1 MSEEIQTLFPGK
13 EVILS
18 NGEVINM
25 KPFTFGQLPKALKI
39 GQKLG
44 VMLADMYKQGKFE
57 DQSNVS
63 SNLMVIIGEGGE
75 DLLELIGLGIQKP
88 RAWFDTLQGD
98 DGITLTIAFLEVNI
112 DFFTKKMMPQL
123 SAAIQ
128 NAKFRKSTAV
138 EA

>member
-1 MSEEIQTLFPGK
+1 MNEIQTLFPGK
-13 EVILS
+13 EITLS
-18 NGEVINM
+18 TGEVINI

-44 VMLADMYKQGKFE
+44 VLLADLYRQGKFE
-57 DQSNVS
+57 DQTNVS
-63 SNLMVIIGEGGE
+63 SNLMVIVGEGGE
-75 DLLELIGLGIQKP
+75 DLLDLIGLGIGKP
-88 RAWFDTLQGD
+88 RAWFDELQGN

-123 SAAIQ
+123 SEAMSKAQ
-128 NAKFRKSTAV
+128 FRKNS

>member
-1 MSEEIQTLFPGK
+1 MSEISTLFPGQ
-13 EVILS
+13 EVKLQS
-18 NGEVINM
+18 GEVITI

-44 VMLADMYKQGKFE
+44 VLLSDLYRQGKFE
-57 DQSNVS
+57 DQANVS
-63 SNLMVIIGEGGE
+63 QNLMVIIGEGGE
-75 DLLELIGLGIQKP
+75 DLLELIGLGIGKS
-88 RAWFDTLQGD
+88 REWFDTLQGD

-123 SAAIQ
+123 SEAMQ
-128 NAKFRKSTAV
+128 KAKFRKNK

>member
-18 NGEVINM
+18 DGEVINM
-25 KPFTFGQLPKALKI
+25 KPFTFGQLPKAMKI

-44 VMLADMYKQGKFE
+44 MLLADLYKQGKFE

-63 SNLMVIIGEGGE
+63 ANLMVIIGEGGE
-75 DLLELIGLGIQKP
+75 DLIELMGLGIGKP
-88 RAWFDTLQGD
+88 RAWFDNLQGD

-128 NAKFRKSTAV
+128 NAKFRKSK

>member
-1 MSEEIQTLFPGK
+1 
-13 EVILS
+13 
-18 NGEVINM
+18 
-25 KPFTFGQLPKALKI
+25 
-39 GQKLG
+39 
-44 VMLADMYKQGKFE
+44 MLADLYKQGKFE
-57 DQSNVS
+57 DQANVS

-75 DLLELIGLGIQKP
+75 DLIELIGLGINKP
-88 RAWFDTLQGD
+88 RAWFDNLQGD

-128 NAKFRKSTAV
+128 NAKFRKSA

>member
-1 MSEEIQTLFPGK
+1 MNEIQTLFPGK
-13 EVILS
+13 EITLS
-18 NGEVINM
+18 TGEVINI

-44 VMLADMYKQGKFE
+44 VLLADLYRKGQFE
-57 DQSNVS
+57 DQTNVS
-63 SNLMVIIGEGGE
+63 SNLMVIVGEGGE
-75 DLLELIGLGIQKP
+75 DLLDLIGLGIGKP
-88 RAWFDTLQGD
+88 RAWFDELQGN

-123 SAAIQ
+123 SEAMSK
-128 NAKFRKSTAV
+128 AKFHKSA

>member
-13 EVILS
+13 EVTLTS
-18 NGEVINM
+18 GEVITI

-44 VMLADMYKQGKFE
+44 TLLADLYKQGKFE
-57 DQSNVS
+57 DRANVS

-75 DLLELIGLGIQKP
+75 DLIELIGLGINKP
-88 RAWFDTLQGD
+88 RAWFDNLQGD

-128 NAKFRKSTAV
+128 NAKFRKSA

>member
-18 NGEVINM
+18 DGEIINM
-25 KPFTFGQLPKALKI
+25 KPFTFGQLPKAMKI

-44 VMLADMYKQGKFE
+44 MLLADLYKQGKFE

-63 SNLMVIIGEGGE
+63 ANLMVIIGEGGE
-75 DLLELIGLGIQKP
+75 DLIELMGLGIGKP
-88 RAWFDTLQGD
+88 RAWFDNLQGD

-123 SAAIQ
+123 SAAIK
-128 NAKFRKSTAV
+128 NAKFRKSA

>member
-1 MSEEIQTLFPGK
+1 MNEIQTLFPGK
-13 EVILS
+13 EITLS
-18 NGEVINM
+18 SGEVINI

-44 VMLADMYKQGKFE
+44 ILLGDLYRQGKFE
-57 DQSNVS
+57 DQTNVS
-63 SNLMVIIGEGGE
+63 SNLMVIVGEGGE
-75 DLLELIGLGIQKP
+75 DLLDLIGLGIGKP
-88 RAWFDTLQGD
+88 RAWFDELQGN

-123 SAAIQ
+123 SEAMSK
-128 NAKFRKSTAV
+128 AKFRKSP